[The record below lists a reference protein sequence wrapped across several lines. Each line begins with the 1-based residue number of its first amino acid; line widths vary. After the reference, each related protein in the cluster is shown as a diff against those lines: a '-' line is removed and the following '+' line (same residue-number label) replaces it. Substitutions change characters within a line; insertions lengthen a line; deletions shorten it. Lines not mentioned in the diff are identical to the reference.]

1 MSILFLI
8 NNMVYKFE
16 IMLKTL
22 FNMKKVILLKKN
34 VISFKKRSYF
44 IKFFKFNLHLKINQ
58 TSYRRTL

>member
-22 FNMKKVILLKKN
+22 FNMKK
-34 VISFKKRSYF
+34 SYF
-44 IKFFKFNLHLKINQ
+44 IKKKLFHLKKEVILLNF
-58 TSYRRTL
+58 

>member
-22 FNMKKVILLKKN
+22 FNMKKVILLKKTL
-34 VISFKKRSYF
+34 F
-44 IKFFKFNLHLKINQ
+44 HLKKEVILLNFLNLI
-58 TSYRRTL
+58 YI